1 MCNMKNSIV
10 IGGIIIS
17 ISSCIS
23 SCSNEVPAINNKE
36 STRSSSL
43 LLDQSISGI
52 KYIILDGDTLD
63 LKSFFTNVDIVLTEK
78 DAFNVSNIA
87 INSRMIDDNIIPMTY
102 TGYQTFSRY
111 SDKSYNVAFTK
122 EIANAI
128 GLNPDYSY
136 RCSLY
141 LAQLRIGYPSGMLPV
156 ELFSPMCGFKPGQL
170 PNFASRGYELQLV
183 SGVKSFVLSTY
194 IFSVEE
200 ANAHPEF
207 FEDVWAPCRP
217 ADIIWDFGLR
227 R

>member
-1 MCNMKNSIV
+1 MKRSIV

-23 SCSNEVPAINNKE
+23 SYSNEIPTVKDKE
-36 STRSSSL
+36 NTRASSL
-43 LLDQSISGI
+43 SLDDNLSGI
-52 KYIILDGDTLD
+52 QYIISNGDTLD
-63 LKSFFTNVDIVLTEK
+63 LKSFFTKVDVVLTEK
-78 DAFNVSNIA
+78 DAFSISDA
-87 INSRMIDDNIIPMTY
+87 SIDSRIIDENIIPMTY

-111 SDKSYNVAFTK
+111 TDQSYNVAFTK

-128 GLNPDYSY
+128 GVNPDYSY

-156 ELFSPMCGFKPGQL
+156 ELSSPMCGIKPGQA
-170 PNFASRGYELQLV
+170 PNFAFRGYELQLV
-183 SGVKSFVLSTY
+183 SGVNSFVLSTY
-194 IFSVEE
+194 IFKVIE
-200 ANAHPEF
+200 ANGHPEF

-227 R
+227 K